1 MLSWDLAKERNV
13 EVLAG
18 TLSTK
23 VTREV
28 TD

>member
-13 EVLAG
+13 KVLAG

-28 TD
+28 TG